1 MSLELLREKFG
12 YSGFTKEA
20 DNREKIHE
28 KLNAQFN
35 TNVDFKS
42 IKVQH
47 QEQLEEKQ
55 RIIENLK
62 EETSEL
68 TNEVVTLKKEKDV
81 LLKDLNNSKWME
93 DKVHSTSK
101 KIYEDKIKTMSYV
114 DSTELIPLLISVS
127 REKQGNTRLNWGNWL
142 KISEN
147 RYLFQINE
155 SIAKK
160 VFEGTN
166 VLIDRAV
173 GFINRKRTRGGDEFV
188 NNYSLTFDRTNEE
201 YVTTEFDPI
210 DYNLNQGFTV
220 SFWVRPDE
228 LGGHRFAIG
237 RRMAAAKGRFTFGL
251 RNNTNLF
258 VGVGNTKKTGF
269 AHGMTD
275 DGTWYHLVI
284 TYAGNSASPKTLK
297 AYRDGEEIM
306 DTTTSWPDADD
317 ENGIPIYFGARNAI
331 AVDGYNLGWSCGLDE
346 VAIFDEVKDSDWI
359 ISAYNAGK
367 PNDLQ
372 NESGLVGYWRFNEGE
387 GTNVEDL
394 SGNGNNGTLTSD
406 DEDTY
411 GLPTWSSD
419 VPYSLSRFEYI
430 QEIKDKVKRREK
442 NRGK

>member
-12 YSGFTKEA
+12 YSEFTKKT

-35 TNVDFKS
+35 TKVDFKS

-62 EETSEL
+62 AETSEL

-127 REKQGNTRLNWGNWL
+127 RKKQGNQRLNWGNWL
-142 KISEN
+142 EISEN
-147 RYLFQINE
+147 RYLFRINE
-155 SIAKK
+155 NMAKK
-160 VFEGTN
+160 VFEDTN
-166 VLIDRAV
+166 VLIDRAI
-173 GFINRKRTRGGDEFV
+173 GSINRKRTRGGDEFV

-251 RNNTNLF
+251 RNDTNLF
-258 VGVGNTKKTGF
+258 IGVGNTKKTGF

-284 TYAGNSASPKTLK
+284 TFAGNSASPKTLK

-372 NESGLVGYWRFNEGE
+372 NESGLVGYWRFEEGSK
-387 GTNVEDL
+387 TTVKDL
-394 SGNGNNGTLTSD
+394 SGNGNHGTLAPISG
-406 DEDTY
+406 DTTA
-411 GLPTWSSD
+411 LPSWSND
-419 VPYSLSRFEYI
+419 TP
-430 QEIKDKVKRREK
+430 
-442 NRGK
+442 

>member
-12 YSGFTKEA
+12 YSEFTKKT

-35 TNVDFKS
+35 TKVDFKS

-62 EETSEL
+62 AETSEL
-68 TNEVVTLKKEKDV
+68 TNEVVTLEKEKDV

-127 REKQGNTRLNWGNWL
+127 RKKQGNQRLNWGNWL

-160 VFEGTN
+160 IFEDTN
-166 VLIDRAV
+166 VLIDRAI
-173 GFINRKRTRGGDEFV
+173 GSINRKRTRGGDEFV

-228 LGGHRFAIG
+228 LGGHRFAMG

-284 TYAGNSASPKTLK
+284 TFAGNSASPKTLK

-346 VAIFDEVKDSDWI
+346 VAIFDEVKSI
-359 ISAYNAGK
+359 GTLYTGTK
-367 PNDLQ
+367 PIDLA
-372 NESGLVGYWRFNEGE
+372 NEPGLVGYWRFEEGS
-387 GTNVEDL
+387 GTTVEDL
-394 SGNGNNGTLTSD
+394 SGNGNHGTFAPISG
-406 DEDTY
+406 DTTA
-411 GLPTWSSD
+411 LPNWS
-419 VPYSLSRFEYI
+419 
-430 QEIKDKVKRREK
+430 KDTP
-442 NRGK
+442 

>member
-35 TNVDFKS
+35 TKVDFKS

-93 DKVHSTSK
+93 DKVHSTAK

-114 DSTELIPLLISVS
+114 DSSELIPLLIEVS
-127 REKQGNTRLNWGNWL
+127 RKKQGNEKLNWGNWL

-160 VFEGTN
+160 VFEDTN
-166 VLIDRAV
+166 VLIDRAI
-173 GFINRKRTRGGDEFV
+173 GSINRKRTRGSTEFA

-346 VAIFDEVKDSDWI
+346 VAIFDEVKSI
-359 ISAYNAGK
+359 GTLYTGTK
-367 PNDLQ
+367 PSDLQ
-372 NESGLVGYWRFNEGE
+372 NVSGLVGYWRFEEGS
-387 GTNVEDL
+387 GTTVEDL
-394 SGNGNNGTLTSD
+394 SGNGNHGTFAPISG
-406 DEDTY
+406 DTTA
-411 GLPTWSSD
+411 LPSWSND
-419 VPYSLSRFEYI
+419 TP
-430 QEIKDKVKRREK
+430 
-442 NRGK
+442 

>member
-35 TNVDFKS
+35 TKVDFKS

-55 RIIENLK
+55 RIIENL
-62 EETSEL
+62 EIETSEL

-114 DSTELIPLLISVS
+114 DSTDLIPLLISVS

-166 VLIDRAV
+166 VLIDRAI
-173 GFINRKRTRGGDEFV
+173 GSINRKRTRGSTEFA

-331 AVDGYNLGWSCGLDE
+331 AVEGYNLGWSCGLDE
-346 VAIFDEVKDSDWI
+346 VAIFDYEIKDVSTL
-359 ISAYNAGK
+359 YNSGK
-367 PNDLQ
+367 PTDLQ
-372 NESGLVGYWRFNEGE
+372 NESGLVGYWRFEEGSK
-387 GTNVEDL
+387 TTVKDL
-394 SGNGNNGTLTSD
+394 SGNGNHGTFAPISG
-406 DEDTY
+406 DTTA
-411 GLPTWSSD
+411 LPTWS
-419 VPYSLSRFEYI
+419 
-430 QEIKDKVKRREK
+430 KDTP
-442 NRGK
+442 

>member
-1 MSLELLREKFG
+1 MSLEVLREKFG
-12 YSGFTKEA
+12 YSEFTKKT

-35 TNVDFKS
+35 TKVDFKS

-62 EETSEL
+62 AETSEL

-114 DSTELIPLLISVS
+114 DSTDLIPLLISVS

-147 RYLFQINE
+147 RYLVRINE
-155 SIAKK
+155 NIAKK
-160 VFEGTN
+160 VFEDTN
-166 VLIDRAV
+166 VLIDRAI
-173 GFINRKRTRGGDEFV
+173 GSINRKRTRGGDEFV

-331 AVDGYNLGWSCGLDE
+331 AVEGYNLGWSCGLDE

-372 NESGLVGYWRFNEGE
+372 NESGLVGYWRFEEGSK
-387 GTNVEDL
+387 TTVKDL
-394 SGNGNNGTLTSD
+394 SGNGNHGTLAPISG
-406 DEDTY
+406 DTTA
-411 GLPTWSSD
+411 LPSWSND
-419 VPYSLSRFEYI
+419 TP
-430 QEIKDKVKRREK
+430 
-442 NRGK
+442 

>member
-35 TNVDFKS
+35 TKVDFKS

-62 EETSEL
+62 AETSEL

-114 DSTELIPLLISVS
+114 DSTDLIPLLISVS

-166 VLIDRAV
+166 VLIDRAI
-173 GFINRKRTRGGDEFV
+173 GSINRKRTRGSTEFA

-284 TYAGNSASPKTLK
+284 TFAGNSASPKTLK

-346 VAIFDEVKDSDWI
+346 VAIFDEVKSIGTLYTGAKPSDL
-359 ISAYNAGK
+359 SGV
-367 PNDLQ
+367 D
-372 NESGLVGYWRFNEGE
+372 GLVGYWRFEKGS
-387 GTNVEDL
+387 GTTVEDL
-394 SGNGNNGTLTSD
+394 SGNGNDGTFAPISG
-406 DEDTY
+406 DTTA
-411 GLPTWSSD
+411 LPTWSGD
-419 VPYSLSRFEYI
+419 TP
-430 QEIKDKVKRREK
+430 
-442 NRGK
+442 

>member
-35 TNVDFKS
+35 ARGDFKS

-62 EETSEL
+62 AETSEL
-68 TNEVVTLKKEKDV
+68 TNEVVTLEKEKDV

-127 REKQGNTRLNWGNWL
+127 RKKQGNQRLNWGNWL
-142 KISEN
+142 EISEN
-147 RYLFQINE
+147 RYLFRINE
-155 SIAKK
+155 NIAKK
-160 VFEGTN
+160 VFEDTN
-166 VLIDRAV
+166 VLIDRAI
-173 GFINRKRTRGGDEFV
+173 GSINRKRTRGGDEFV

-306 DTTTSWPDADD
+306 DTTTSWPDADN

-372 NESGLVGYWRFNEGE
+372 NESGLVGYWRFEEGSK
-387 GTNVEDL
+387 TTVKDL
-394 SGNGNNGTLTSD
+394 SGNGNHGTFAPISG
-406 DEDTY
+406 DTTA
-411 GLPTWSSD
+411 LPTWS
-419 VPYSLSRFEYI
+419 
-430 QEIKDKVKRREK
+430 KDTP
-442 NRGK
+442 

>member
-35 TNVDFKS
+35 TKVDFKS

-68 TNEVVTLKKEKDV
+68 TNEVVTLEKEKDV

-127 REKQGNTRLNWGNWL
+127 RKKQGNQRLNWGNWL
-142 KISEN
+142 EISEN
-147 RYLFQINE
+147 RYLFRINKN
-155 SIAKK
+155 IAKK
-160 VFEGTN
+160 VFEDTN
-166 VLIDRAV
+166 VLIDRAI
-173 GFINRKRTRGGDEFV
+173 GSINRKRTRGSTEFA

-228 LGGHRFAIG
+228 LGGHRFAMG

-251 RNNTNLF
+251 RNNTLLF

-331 AVDGYNLGWSCGLDE
+331 AVEGYNLGWSCGLDE
-346 VAIFDEVKDSDWI
+346 VAIFDYEIEDVSALYNSGIPSDL
-359 ISAYNAGK
+359 SS
-367 PNDLQ
+367 
-372 NESGLVGYWRFNEGE
+372 ESGLVGYWRFEEGSK
-387 GTNVEDL
+387 TTVKDL
-394 SGNGNNGTLTSD
+394 SGNGNHGTLAPISG
-406 DEDTY
+406 DTTA
-411 GLPTWSSD
+411 LPSWSND
-419 VPYSLSRFEYI
+419 TP
-430 QEIKDKVKRREK
+430 
-442 NRGK
+442 

>member
-12 YSGFTKEA
+12 YSEFTKKT

-35 TNVDFKS
+35 TKVDFKS

-55 RIIENLK
+55 RIIENL
-62 EETSEL
+62 EIETSEL

-81 LLKDLNNSKWME
+81 LLDDLNKSKWME

-127 REKQGNTRLNWGNWL
+127 RKKQGNQRLNWGNWL
-142 KISEN
+142 EISEN
-147 RYLFQINE
+147 RYLFRINE
-155 SIAKK
+155 NMAKK
-160 VFEGTN
+160 VFEDTN
-166 VLIDRAV
+166 VLIDRAI
-173 GFINRKRTRGGDEFV
+173 GSINRKRTRGSTEFA

-210 DYNLNQGFTV
+210 DYNLNQGFTL

-306 DTTTSWPDADD
+306 DTTTSWPDADN

-331 AVDGYNLGWSCGLDE
+331 AVEGYNLGWSCGLDE
-346 VAIFDEVKDSDWI
+346 VAIFDEVKSI
-359 ISAYNAGK
+359 GTLYTGTK
-367 PNDLQ
+367 PSDLQ
-372 NESGLVGYWRFNEGE
+372 NESGLVGYWRFEEGS
-387 GTNVEDL
+387 GTTVKDY
-394 SGNGNNGTLTSD
+394 SGNDIHGTFAPISG
-406 DEDTY
+406 DTTAY
-411 GLPTWSSD
+411 PTWEKWG
-419 VPYSLSRFEYI
+419 L
-430 QEIKDKVKRREK
+430 IKR
-442 NRGK
+442 

>member
-12 YSGFTKEA
+12 YSEFTKKT

-35 TNVDFKS
+35 TKVDFKS

-62 EETSEL
+62 AETSEL
-68 TNEVVTLKKEKDV
+68 INEVVTLKKEKDV
-81 LLKDLNNSKWME
+81 LLDDLNKSKWME
-93 DKVHSTSK
+93 NRVHSTAK

-127 REKQGNTRLNWGNWL
+127 RKKQGNQRLNWGNWL
-142 KISEN
+142 EISEN
-147 RYLFQINE
+147 RYLFRINE
-155 SIAKK
+155 NMAKK
-160 VFEGTN
+160 VFEDTN
-166 VLIDRAV
+166 VLIDRAI
-173 GFINRKRTRGGDEFV
+173 GSINRKRTRGSTEFA

-331 AVDGYNLGWSCGLDE
+331 AVEGYNLGWSCGLDE
-346 VAIFDEVKDSDWI
+346 VAIFDYEIEDVSALYNSGVPSDL
-359 ISAYNAGK
+359 SS
-367 PNDLQ
+367 
-372 NESGLVGYWRFNEGE
+372 ESGLVGYWRFEEGSK
-387 GTNVEDL
+387 TTVKDL
-394 SGNGNNGTLTSD
+394 SGNGNHGTFAPISG
-406 DEDTY
+406 DTTA
-411 GLPTWSSD
+411 LPSWSND
-419 VPYSLSRFEYI
+419 TP
-430 QEIKDKVKRREK
+430 
-442 NRGK
+442 

>member
-12 YSGFTKEA
+12 YSEFTKKT

-35 TNVDFKS
+35 TKVDFKS

-62 EETSEL
+62 AETSEL
-68 TNEVVTLKKEKDV
+68 TNEVVTLEKEKDV

-114 DSTELIPLLISVS
+114 DSTDLIPLLISVS

-166 VLIDRAV
+166 VLIDRAI
-173 GFINRKRTRGGDEFV
+173 GSINRKRTRGSTEFA

-306 DTTTSWPDADD
+306 DTTTSWPDADN

-331 AVDGYNLGWSCGLDE
+331 AVEGYNLGWSCGLDE
-346 VAIFDEVKDSDWI
+346 VAIFDEVKDSDWVT
-359 ISAYNAGK
+359 SAYNAGK
-367 PNDLQ
+367 NKLDLS
-372 NESGLVGYWRFNEGE
+372 NESGLVGYWKFDEGS
-387 GTNVEDL
+387 GTTVKDY
-394 SGNGNNGTLTSD
+394 SGNGNHGTFAAISG
-406 DEDTY
+406 DTTAY
-411 GLPTWSSD
+411 PTW
-419 VPYSLSRFEYI
+419 E
-430 QEIKDKVKRREK
+430 KVKLSEFSK
-442 NRGK
+442 